1 MKKQRLSKK
10 SKRPDKRSAKIRYW
24 MSKHLERNKVRNLMR
39 HCGMTKEFATEF
51 WQNARQN
58 RRMRTSIRT
67 V

>member
-10 SKRPDKRSAKIRYW
+10 SKRPDKRPAKIRYW

-39 HCGMTKEFATEF
+39 HCGMTKAFATEF